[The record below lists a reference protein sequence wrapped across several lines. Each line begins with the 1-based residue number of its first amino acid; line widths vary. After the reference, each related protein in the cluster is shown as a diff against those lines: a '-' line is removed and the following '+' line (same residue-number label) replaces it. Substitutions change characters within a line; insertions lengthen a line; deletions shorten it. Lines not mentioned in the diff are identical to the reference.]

1 MKNYHSA
8 LQQLRSIGLQIDTL
22 HVDGKIHRCR
32 ATKGKERSGWY
43 QLYEFRLD
51 NGESLITG
59 TFGEWHGAE
68 SNTQKIQL
76 DKDGFV
82 FTAEQNE
89 AMRKRAAE
97 DKKRL
102 EAEQRKRAERCA
114 QAAEHVWHKKT
125 SHSGECDYLKRK
137 GIAAHGV
144 RFSEKSSLAIPV
156 TDIKGKIHG
165 LQIILD
171 SQVSKELIEKLGR
184 DKEFYPSG
192 MAKKGHF
199 HLIGSPINLLLVAEG
214 YATAATLHEATGFPV
229 AVAFDANNIEPVIAE
244 FRRHYQGINIIICA
258 DNDSLATCA
267 ECKTHIDLS
276 ANPTF
281 CHSCGKPHKK
291 KNTGIERANLAAM
304 QHNCAVVYPVFAD
317 EPARFLSYQKNQ
329 GKLTDFNDLMQVE
342 SLATV
347 RVQIEQVISAKG
359 WRIQS
364 GARKNE
370 GGGAD
375 DFPVLIS
382 TVNEFMSRFT
392 LIEGRDS
399 TFFDHKEHRMIKK
412 NDVMDLCRSRDV
424 FRLWQARNDRVVGK
438 IEEFGFD
445 ASCTDPQ
452 IKYNIWN
459 GMPTQPIQ
467 GDCEA
472 IKDLL
477 FTLCNDNLEHFQW
490 VLKWLAY
497 PLQHEGAKMKTTLVF
512 HGGQGTGKNLFFEAY
527 AAIYGK
533 YAKVIDQGA
542 LEDKFNN
549 WISGKLF
556 LIADEV
562 IARHD
567 LFQLKN
573 KLKAII
579 TGDTIR
585 INPKNLP
592 DYFEKNQFN
601 MVYLSNEVQPVALEQ
616 DDRRHMVI
624 WIKNKQEEDFYR
636 DVAKQIKNG
645 GVEAFYH
652 YLLHLDLGD
661 FNEHTKP
668 LETEDKR
675 ELIDINRNTTQRFFL
690 RGWVAKLAKSKT
702 SPRFQWMFISS
713 IDRGAKKM
721 ASIAQTLRSLSP
733 SWSRFVVFKKPL
745 NATAK
750 A

>member
-1 MKNYHSA
+1 MKNYLSA
-8 LQQLRSIGLQIDTL
+8 LQQLRSIGLQVDSL
-22 HVDGKIHRCR
+22 RVDGEIHRCR
-32 ATKGKERSGWY
+32 GTKGKERSGWY
-43 QLYEFRLD
+43 KLYEFRLD
-51 NGESLITG
+51 NGESLVTG
-59 TFGEWHGAE
+59 SFGEWFGAE
-68 SNTQKIQL
+68 KNAQKIEL
-76 DKDGFV
+76 DKEGFV
-82 FTAEQNE
+82 FTAEQQA

-97 DKKRL
+97 DNKRI
-102 EAEQRKRAERCA
+102 EAEQKKRAERCA
-114 QAAEHVWHKKT
+114 QAAEHVWGKKT
-125 SHSGECDYLKRK
+125 AVFGESDYLKRK
-137 GIAAHGV
+137 GIGAYGV
-144 RFSEKSSLAIPV
+144 RFTEKSSLVIPI

-171 SQVSKELIEKLGR
+171 SQTNKERISKLGR

-229 AVAFDANNIEPVIAE
+229 AVAFDANNIDPVIAE
-244 FRRHYQGINIIICA
+244 FRRHYQGIHIIICA
-258 DNDSLATCA
+258 DNDSLSTCA
-267 ECKTHIDLS
+267 ECKTHLDL
-276 ANPTF
+276 ATNPTF
-281 CHSCGKPHKK
+281 CHQCGKPHKK

-304 QHNCAVVYPVFAD
+304 AHNCAVVHPVFAD
-317 EPARFLSYQKNQ
+317 EPARFFSYQQNK

-370 GGGAD
+370 GGGVD
-375 DFPVLIS
+375 DYPELIS
-382 TVNEFMSRFT
+382 TVNEFMMRFT
-392 LIEGRDS
+392 LIEGRDG
-399 TFFDHKEHRMIKK
+399 TFFDHKTHRLIKK
-412 NDVMDLCRSRDV
+412 TDVMDLLRSKDV
-424 FRLWQARNDRVVGK
+424 FRLWQARNDRIVGK

-445 ASCTDPQ
+445 ASMTDPQ

-467 GDCEA
+467 GDCEQ

-477 FTLCNDNLEHFQW
+477 FTLCNENLEHFEW

-624 WIKNKQEEDFYR
+624 WIKNKQDEDFYR
-636 DVAKQIKNG
+636 NVARQIKNG

-668 LETEDKR
+668 LETQDKN
-675 ELIDINRNTTQRFFL
+675 ELIDINRDTTQRFFL
-690 RGWVAKLAKSKT
+690 RG
-702 SPRFQWMFISS
+702 
-713 IDRGAKKM
+713 
-721 ASIAQTLRSLSP
+721 
-733 SWSRFVVFKKPL
+733 
-745 NATAK
+745 
-750 A
+750 